1 MAWNPLTV
9 LVSSVVS
16 TQFSSSASFL
26 FSSPSPSPSETVTVS
41 SRLSLSLL
49 HSTFLLPA
57 PSSFSLSACVF
68 PTRAQATGGNWERA
82 LFAISVTFFFL
93 QHSRLPEIKGLPL
106 PLLDLLLSLRL
117 LFQQLHLPRSA
128 FPSLRLHQRFFL
140 TLLKSTPANN
150 RKSNRPLTP
159 GAFF

>member
-41 SRLSLSLL
+41 SRLSLS
-49 HSTFLLPA
+49 STQLFSRPPLRLSFCLCISH
-57 PSSFSLSACVF
+57 PSS
-68 PTRAQATGGNWERA
+68 GYWWELGAR
-82 LFAISVTFFFL
+82 LVCNLRDFFFFL

-117 LFQQLHLPRSA
+117 LLQQLHLPRSA